1 MHWKPPGAE
10 AVEFGYHQDIRFRR
24 PRAAYRDPATS
35 YVQTGIAIDPHRRDT
50 GAMTVLPGSHKL
62 GELSF
67 SAAGRV
73 MDRALSDDDLRA
85 LGLDP
90 ATKVDLVLEPG
101 DLALWHL
108 NLIHGSGRNRAAAD
122 RRFYLNGYV
131 IAQNCDR
138 GEWAFRGR
146 RALRA
151 RRAAAGPLRGPAQ
164 PPRTALPRALTP
176 GAGSL
181 DFGPWSARGVCA
193 PGSASGGRAPRRGR
207 LRTPWPFA
215 QAWLVR
221 RARSTP
227 STDHKPTGLSRRR
240 PRVDQ
245 LVAHPLEHQG
255 RTLHRHEAHARPL
268 HRLGAGPGVGRV
280 VLVGLDARLVPR
292 ADQRGRRGAARL
304 DLLRRPQARVVP
316 EPDRLARPVMRA
328 AAGLEADR
336 AGWQV
341 GEELQ
346 HSGARLALPQDGP
359 AVPTGT
365 MHLERRSWR
374 CPVRSW

>member
-1 MHWKPPGAE
+1 MDCTYLEHYRDQGYAVVKAVFAPAEVRELSDAFDRVYALGLGHRASFRHQNVLFRLADDRRLGRIVRLVQWPAYFDPVLARCRTDRRLLQILAPLLGDNLKQIINQMHWKPPGAE

-67 SAAGRV
+67 SAGGPV

-138 GEWAFRGR
+138 GEWAFRGGEPC
-146 RALRA
+146 AL
-151 RRAAAGPLRGPAQ
+151 GEP
-164 PPRTALPRALTP
+164 
-176 GAGSL
+176 
-181 DFGPWSARGVCA
+181 
-193 PGSASGGRAPRRGR
+193 
-207 LRTPWPFA
+207 
-215 QAWLVR
+215 
-221 RARSTP
+221 
-227 STDHKPTGLSRRR
+227 
-240 PRVDQ
+240 Q
-245 LVAHPLEHQG
+245 LVHYED
-255 RTLHRHEAHARPL
+255 LHSR
-268 HRLGAGPGVGRV
+268 
-280 VLVGLDARLVPR
+280 
-292 ADQRGRRGAARL
+292 
-304 DLLRRPQARVVP
+304 P
-316 EPDRLARPVMRA
+316 EPHY
-328 AAGLEADR
+328 LE
-336 AGWQV
+336 
-341 GEELQ
+341 
-346 HSGARLALPQDGP
+346 P
-359 AVPTGT
+359 
-365 MHLERRSWR
+365 
-374 CPVRSW
+374 